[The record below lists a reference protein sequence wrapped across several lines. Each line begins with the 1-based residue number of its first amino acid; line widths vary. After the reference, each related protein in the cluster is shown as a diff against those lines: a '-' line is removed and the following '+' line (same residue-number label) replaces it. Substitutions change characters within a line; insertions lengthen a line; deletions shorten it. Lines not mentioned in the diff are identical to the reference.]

1 MCQREVM
8 LDWFGCEFRGKSLS
22 GHSHSIEQLLGTRS
36 AALVQPGTQLR
47 KMEKRADG
55 LNQTDASNA
64 GLSIPIRYLKKK
76 KEIIYSRENLLIDKS
91 VKSCAK
97 VSTIRLF
104 FLESNDVVTGRENRN
119 HTFLASR

>member
-1 MCQREVM
+1 M

-76 KEIIYSRENLLIDKS
+76 KEIIYSRENLLIEKS
-91 VKSCAK
+91 VKFCAK
-97 VSTIRLF
+97 VSTIRF
-104 FLESNDVVTGRENRN
+104 FFRIK
-119 HTFLASR
+119 

>member
-1 MCQREVM
+1 M

-64 GLSIPIRYLKKK
+64 GLSIPIRYYKKK
-76 KEIIYSRENLLIDKS
+76 RNYLQQRKSFNRQVGEVPKFLLF
-91 VKSCAK
+91 VF
-97 VSTIRLF
+97 F

>member
-1 MCQREVM
+1 M

-76 KEIIYSRENLLIDKS
+76 KRNYLQQRKSFNRKVGEILCQSFYYSF
-91 VKSCAK
+91 
-97 VSTIRLF
+97 F